1 MWAELYQNRELL
13 LNLVKR
19 DIKARYKATVLG
31 FFWSVGK
38 PLFIMLILWILFSQI
53 VRIPL
58 RDKDL
63 PFALHLLCGV
73 LPWMYL
79 SSALIE
85 AMYSVTVN
93 GELVKKARLPL
104 EVFPVG
110 AILSNLVHFILA
122 LLVLFA
128 FIFAFRSRLTSW
140 ILLLPV
146 VIALQTFF
154 ILALGLI
161 LSALFVFYRDLAS
174 ILEVIL
180 TGWFY
185 LTPVIYPMYLAQEKL
200 VEMHKEWVF
209 ALLMLNP
216 MSPIVILYRW
226 VLLAAEFSQPELNKY
241 LLIFYICMALIISLL
256 LYVIGRLVFRHYSRR
271 FADEL

>member
-1 MWAELYQNRELL
+1 MWCELYRKRELL

-58 RDKDL
+58 RDKHL

-79 SSALIE
+79 STALIE
-85 AMYSVTVN
+85 AMYSVTIN
-93 GELVKKARLPL
+93 AELVKKARLPL
-104 EVFPVG
+104 EVFPVS
-110 AILSNLVHFILA
+110 AILSNLVHFVLA
-122 LLVLFA
+122 LLVLFV
-128 FIFAFRSRLTSW
+128 FIFAFRSRLTPW

-146 VIALQTFF
+146 VIILQTFF
-154 ILALGLI
+154 ILGMGLI

-174 ILEVIL
+174 ILEVVL

-185 LTPVIYPMYLAQEKL
+185 LTPIIYPMYLAQEKL

-209 ALLMLNP
+209 TLLMLNP
-216 MSPIVILYRW
+216 MTPIIILYRW
-226 VLLAAEFSQPELNKY
+226 VLLAADFSQPELNKY
-241 LLIFYICMALIISLL
+241 LLLFYVCMALIISLL
-256 LYVIGRLVFRHYSRR
+256 LYLIGRLVFRHYSRR